1 MVAILNGF
9 GRVLRFSEGL
19 ALKLSA
25 LLMLALLA
33 LMNVE
38 VFARY
43 LFNRSTLC
51 IISHTRTTGTADGSR
66 RSRANS

>member
-1 MVAILNGF
+1 MKLLVAGF
-9 GRVLRFSEGL
+9 GHALHFAEGL

-25 LLMLALLA
+25 LLMLALLI

-43 LFNRSTLC
+43 LFGKSTL
-51 IISHTRTTGTADGSR
+51 IADEYAG
-66 RSRANS
+66 